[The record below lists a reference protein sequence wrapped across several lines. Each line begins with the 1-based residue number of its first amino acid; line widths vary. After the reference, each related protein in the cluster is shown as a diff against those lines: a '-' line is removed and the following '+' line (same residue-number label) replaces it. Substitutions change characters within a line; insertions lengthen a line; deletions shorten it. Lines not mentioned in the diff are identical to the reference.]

1 MPDGGDRIRG
11 SWNHRPQSPQALRMK
26 GVLPISNPYPL
37 QRALVVGDRVPRWQM
52 SSPGGGTV
60 NSLRFSDKTL
70 ALCFMPNNYNIQS
83 SLAAAC
89 AAAMASD
96 SPTGADFVLM
106 AGRDSIGNIEAIDDF
121 TANITKKPQV

>member
-1 MPDGGDRIRG
+1 
-11 SWNHRPQSPQALRMK
+11 MK

-106 AGRDSIGNIEAIDDF
+106 AGRDSIGNIEAIEDF